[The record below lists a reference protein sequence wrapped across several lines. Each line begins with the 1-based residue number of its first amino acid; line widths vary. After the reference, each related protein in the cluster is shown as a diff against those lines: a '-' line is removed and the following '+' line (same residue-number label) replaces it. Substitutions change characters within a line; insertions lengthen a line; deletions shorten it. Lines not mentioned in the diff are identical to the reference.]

1 MVSNYSKFSKHML
14 ENTGAATV
22 QFTLAELAE
31 LNSAVTG
38 STSVVRDF
46 PTQFWSSQVIDAP
59 AKE

>member
-1 MVSNYSKFSKHML
+1 ML